1 MGEPD
6 FEIPVGEANPHLNT
20 NFDSNLVGRKILEE
34 TMKMQVNY
42 TCIFIWHVALPQV
55 FFT

>member
-20 NFDSNLVGRKILEE
+20 NLDSNLVGRKILEE

>member
-6 FEIPVGEANPHLNT
+6 FEIPVAEANPLLDT
-20 NFDSNLVGRKILEE
+20 NFYSNLVGRKILEE

-42 TCIFIWHVALPQV
+42 TCIFI
-55 FFT
+55 